1 MILALY
7 LRLSQEDGDM
17 EDESN
22 SITHQRLLLH
32 RYVEQ
37 HVELRCFQLREYV
50 DDGYS
55 GKNFNRPGV
64 TKLLRDLRAEQVQG
78 VIVKDFSRFGR
89 NHIEVGEYIEKIF
102 PLLGIRF
109 ISVNNHFD
117 SEDCE
122 RGIPGMDVAFE
133 NLMYDYFS
141 EENSIKVKNAKFKKR
156 MAGNYIGTYAPFG
169 YKKMP
174 ENHNRLIVD
183 EEAAQIIKLTF
194 ELYAE
199 CGVMAE
205 VARRLNREGIPTPQ
219 EYLVRKGLMKYQRGQ
234 SEVKLWYSQLVRSIV
249 RNPVYIGN
257 LVFHKEAA
265 KEVGS
270 GKTKRLPQSEWKV
283 RENTHEAIISK
294 ELFERVNSPE
304 FRTMWKNKG
313 TSNKIRKQK
322 RKKWS
327 SSINGLVKC
336 GGCKRTM
343 TRGQS
348 SDAIYYC
355 RLHRELGCP
364 GCCPGNVKE
373 KELIELLEN
382 EISRQAIL
390 ASNLKKLLDFR
401 MEKIKE
407 QQRQHEKEISL
418 LRDEIEKRRNENFFL
433 YEQYKSGQI
442 SHSDFQTQRQR
453 NLKKLETCQTRMEKL
468 DNQETQIP
476 AEDDSGLFA
485 LLEGKQDMKKLTKE
499 TVRQLVSAIYVYEDN
514 RVEIVFRFKDE
525 MEKLMEFV

>member
-174 ENHNRLIVD
+174 KNHNRLIVD

-283 RENTHEAIISK
+283 CENTHEAIISK

-304 FRTMWKNKG
+304 FRAMWKNKG
-313 TSNKIRKQK
+313 TSNKVRKQK

-348 SDAIYYC
+348 SDAVYYC

-373 KELIELLEN
+373 KELIELVEN

-390 ASNLKKLLDFR
+390 ASNLKKLRDFR

-407 QQRQHEKEISL
+407 QQRQHEKETSL

-442 SHSDFQTQRQR
+442 SLSDFQTQRQR

-485 LLEGKQDMKKLTKE
+485 HLEGKQDMKKLTKE

-525 MEKLMEFV
+525 IEKLMEFV